1 MLYLIVVL
9 MGLVEGLTEF
19 IPVSSTGHL
28 ILAGDLLG
36 FNDRVGK
43 DFADFFE
50 IFIQLGAILAVVVAY
65 PRRFTGLLDFRD
77 NRGFSGLRGLALLFV
92 TTVPGGL
99 LGLALRSKIKEHLFY
114 ANTVAIGLA
123 VGTIWI
129 LAVEWFVRRRAIAGG
144 EGGSQQDREQKRTG
158 LAGVNA
164 LDWFQAAAIGVF
176 QSFALWPGMS
186 RSSST
191 ILGGMMVGADRK
203 TATEYSFF
211 AAVPMLVAATLYE
224 LYKSLQGQHF
234 AQEQVTILVI
244 GTIVSFFSAWAAVK
258 FFISYLTRHT
268 LVPFGWYRLA
278 VAGLVLWFLFGK
290 AVS

>member
-123 VGTIWI
+123 VGAIWI
-129 LAVEWFVRRRAIAGG
+129 LAVEWFVRRRRLLAV
-144 EGGSQQDREQKRTG
+144 REVPSRTG
-158 LAGVNA
+158 
-164 LDWFQAAAIGVF
+164 
-176 QSFALWPGMS
+176 S
-186 RSSST
+186 RSEPVWQASMRSTGSRRRRSVSSSP
-191 ILGGMMVGADRK
+191 LRSGRGCLAPPRR
-203 TATEYSFF
+203 SS
-211 AAVPMLVAATLYE
+211 VA
-224 LYKSLQGQHF
+224 
-234 AQEQVTILVI
+234 
-244 GTIVSFFSAWAAVK
+244 
-258 FFISYLTRHT
+258 
-268 LVPFGWYRLA
+268 
-278 VAGLVLWFLFGK
+278 
-290 AVS
+290 